1 MPNYFRYLLRQVAGP
16 SLVIGASFTAIIWL
30 TQSLRFIDLIINKG
44 LSVGVFLYLTVLL
57 LPSLLTVILPVAV
70 LAGVLYAYHR
80 LAVDSELVVLRAA
93 GLGNLQI
100 AAPALALAAVITV
113 IGYANT
119 LFLMPTGF
127 RAFKD
132 LQFEIRHSYASVLIQ
147 EGVFNTPID
156 GLTVYVRERGSS
168 GELRGILVHDERDP
182 SRPATMMAER
192 GALVNT
198 EEGPRFVL
206 FNGNRQEIDKQAG
219 NLSMLYFDRY
229 SFDFSSPGTA
239 GGTRTREAKERYPSE
254 LLFPE
259 EGLQE
264 RQNRELLAEFHQRI
278 VGPLNAIVFTA
289 IACAALLFGETNR
302 RGHSARIL
310 VAIGIAVLVQAV
322 GLALVSLMVRVPAA
336 AILLYLLIAAVIA
349 GGFYVLTSERK
360 TLLPRPAPPLT
371 EAG

>member
-1 MPNYFRYLLRQVAGP
+1 MPNYFRYLLRQVVGP

-100 AAPALALAAVITV
+100 AAPALALAAMVAV
-113 IGYANT
+113 VGYTTT
-119 LFLMPTGF
+119 LYLMPAGF

-156 GLTVYVRERGSS
+156 GLTVYVRERGSA

-182 SRPATMMAER
+182 SQPATMMAER

-206 FNGNRQEIDKQAG
+206 FSGNRQEIDKTAG

-229 SFDFSSPGTA
+229 SFDFTSPGTA
-239 GGTRTREAKERYPSE
+239 SGTRTREAKERYPHE

-259 EGLQE
+259 EGLQP
-264 RQNRELLAEFHQRI
+264 RQHRELLAEFHQRM
-278 VGPLNAIVFTA
+278 VGPLNAIVFTV

-302 RGHSARIL
+302 RGHGSRIL
-310 VAIGIAVLVQAV
+310 IAVGVTMIVQTV
-322 GLALVSLMVRVPAA
+322 SLALVSLTVSVPAA
-336 AILLYLLIAAVIA
+336 AILLYLLVSASLA
-349 GGFYVLTSERK
+349 GAFYVLSSERR
-360 TLLPRPAPPLT
+360 TLLRRTAPAV
-371 EAG
+371 ADAA